1 MILRPILKRA
11 APSFQSMDIIAPDK
25 YDILYKYN
33 STLVQPSGTYLQL
46 ISANTVRGDV
56 QLTVAV
62 MEDYERILHF
72 YSRGLSCMRCDFLSV
87 KSENKGRGGCA
98 SAFID
103 YSVEAQK
110 EKNEKAPGS

>member
-1 MILRPILKRA
+1 MRNLFA
-11 APSFQSMDIIAPDK
+11 ANIAN
-25 YDILYKYN
+25 L
-33 STLVQPSGTYLQL
+33 STVQ
-46 ISANTVRGDV
+46 GDV

-62 MEDYERILHF
+62 MEDYERVLLF

-110 EKNEKAPGS
+110 EKDEKASGS

>member
-1 MILRPILKRA
+1 MLHRP
-11 APSFQSMDIIAPDK
+11 FNVII
-25 YDILYKYN
+25 ISTVNQL
-33 STLVQPSGTYLQL
+33 STTCSTSTTLVQPSGICSQL
-46 ISANTVRGDV
+46 ASATTVQGDV

-62 MEDYERILHF
+62 MEDYERVLHF

-87 KSENKGRGGCA
+87 KSDNKGRGGCA

-110 EKNEKAPGS
+110 EKDEKAPGS

>member
-1 MILRPILKRA
+1 
-11 APSFQSMDIIAPDK
+11 
-25 YDILYKYN
+25 
-33 STLVQPSGTYLQL
+33 VQPSGIFSQL
-46 ISANTVRGDV
+46 ASATTVQGDV

-62 MEDYERILHF
+62 MEDYERVLHF

-87 KSENKGRGGCA
+87 KSDNKGRGGCA

-110 EKNEKAPGS
+110 EKDEKAPGN